1 MRNLLALLLATASLS
16 ACAAP
21 QKASPPPASA
31 PAQVEGTLSLLW
43 TQTSVEFA
51 AVTRAA
57 FGQAAAALPG
67 LVADPAAFA
76 AVEQTAA
83 AELPPAVVLD
93 LDETVLDN
101 SAYQVWLIKT
111 GQSYSSATWAAWCDA
126 GEATLIPGALEFLLG
141 AVAQGVTP
149 LYISNRDASC
159 EAATRRNLEALGVP
173 IVEADGVD
181 AVLLKKEQPTW
192 GSDKG
197 TRRIEV
203 AKRFRIVMLVGDN
216 FGDFLDGIAL
226 SIADRA
232 ALAQP
237 YIGWWGSRWIPLPN
251 PQYGSWDAA
260 AFGHKMTTAPAE
272 QRAARVAALRG
283 WSGPSPK

>member
-1 MRNLLALLLATASLS
+1 MRNLLLLLLATAPLS

-57 FGQAAAALPG
+57 FGQAASALPA
-67 LVADPAAFA
+67 LVADPTAFA

-83 AELPPAVVLD
+83 AALPPAVVLD

-101 SAYQVWLIKT
+101 SAYQVWLVKT
-111 GQSYSSATWAAWCDA
+111 GQSYSSDTWAAWCDA
-126 GEATLIPGALEFLLG
+126 GEATLIPGAREFLLG

-197 TRRIEV
+197 TRRLEI
-203 AKRFRIVMLVGDN
+203 AKRYRIVMLVGDN

-237 YIGWWGSRWIPLPN
+237 YVGWWGSRWIPLPN
-251 PQYGSWDAA
+251 PQYGSWDGA
-260 AFGHKMTTAPAE
+260 AFGHKSSLPSAE
-272 QRAARVAALRG
+272 QTSARVAALRG
-283 WSGPSPK
+283 WAGPTPK

>member
-1 MRNLLALLLATASLS
+1 MRNLLLLLLATAPLS

-21 QKASPPPASA
+21 QQAVAPAALA
-31 PAQVEGTLSLLW
+31 PAQVDGTLSLLW
-43 TQTSVEFA
+43 TQTSVEFS

-57 FGQAAAALPG
+57 FSQATLVLPA

-83 AELPPAVVLD
+83 AALPPAVVLD

-111 GQSYSSATWAAWCDA
+111 GQSYASDTWAAWCDA
-126 GEATLIPGALEFLLG
+126 GEATLVPGAREFLLG

-149 LYISNRDASC
+149 VYISNRDASC
-159 EAATRRNLEALGVP
+159 EAATRRNLEAAGIP

-197 TRRIEV
+197 SRRLEV

-216 FGDFLDGIAL
+216 FGDFLDGVSV

-237 YIGWWGSRWIPLPN
+237 YLGWWGSRWIAIPN

-260 AFGHKMTTAPAE
+260 AFGHKFSTPPAE
-272 QRAARVAALRG
+272 QTAARVAALRG

>member
-43 TQTSVEFA
+43 TQTSVEFS

-57 FGQAAAALPG
+57 FGQAASALPA

-76 AVEQTAA
+76 AVEQTTAA
-83 AELPPAVVLD
+83 ALPPAVVLD

-111 GQSYSSATWAAWCDA
+111 GQSYASDTWAAWCAA
-126 GEATLIPGALEFLLG
+126 GEATLVPGAREFLIG

-149 LYISNRDASC
+149 IYISNRDASC

-173 IVEADGVD
+173 IVEAEGVD
-181 AVLLKKEQPTW
+181 AVLLKKEQPSW

-197 TRRIEV
+197 SRRLEV
-203 AKRFRIVMLVGDN
+203 TKRFRIVMLVGDN
-216 FGDFLDGIAL
+216 FGDFLDGISL

-232 ALAQP
+232 ALAQS
-237 YIGWWGSRWIPLPN
+237 YVGWWGSRWIPLPN

-260 AFGHKMTTAPAE
+260 AFGHKSSTPAAE
-272 QRAARVAALRG
+272 QTAARVAALRG

>member
-1 MRNLLALLLATASLS
+1 MRNLLVLLLATASLS

-21 QKASPPPASA
+21 QQAVAPPAPSQA
-31 PAQVEGTLSLLW
+31 DGTLSLLW

-57 FGQAAAALPG
+57 FVQAAATLPS
-67 LVADPAAFA
+67 LAADPNVFA
-76 AVEQTAA
+76 AVEQTSAA
-83 AELPPAVVLD
+83 ALPPAVVLD

-111 GQSYSSATWAAWCDA
+111 GQTYSPETWAAWCDA
-126 GEATLIPGALEFLLG
+126 GEAILIPGAREFLLG
-141 AVAQGVTP
+141 AVAQGITP
-149 LYISNRDASC
+149 IYISNRDASC
-159 EAATRRNLEALGVP
+159 EAATRRNLEAVGVP

-181 AVLLKKEQPTW
+181 AVLLKKEQPGW

-197 TRRIEV
+197 SRRLEV

-216 FGDFLDGIAL
+216 FGDFLDGVSL
-226 SIADRA
+226 SIAERD

-237 YIGWWGSRWIPLPN
+237 YLGWWGSRWIPLPN

-260 AFGHKMTTAPAE
+260 AFGHKMATAPAE
-272 QRAARVAALRG
+272 QRAARLAALRG

>member
-1 MRNLLALLLATASLS
+1 MRNLLVLLLSTASLS

-21 QKASPPPASA
+21 QKAAAPSA
-31 PAQVEGTLSLLW
+31 PAQVDGTLSLLW

-57 FGQAAAALPG
+57 FSQASSALPA

-76 AVEQTAA
+76 AVEQTTAA
-83 AELPPAVVLD
+83 ALPPAVVLD

-111 GQSYSSATWAAWCDA
+111 GQSYASDTWAAWCDA
-126 GEATLIPGALEFLLG
+126 GEATLVPGAREFLLG

-149 LYISNRDASC
+149 IYISNRDASC
-159 EAATRRNLEALGVP
+159 EAATRRNLEAAGIP
-173 IVEADGVD
+173 IVEANGVD

-197 TRRIEV
+197 SRRLEV

-216 FGDFLDGIAL
+216 FGDFLDGISL

-237 YIGWWGSRWIPLPN
+237 YLGWWGSRWIPLPN
-251 PQYGSWDAA
+251 PQYGSWDGA
-260 AFGHKMTTAPAE
+260 AFGHKSSLPSAE
-272 QRAARVAALRG
+272 QTAARVAALRG
-283 WSGPSPK
+283 WAGPSPK

>member
-1 MRNLLALLLATASLS
+1 MRNLLVLLLATASLS

-21 QKASPPPASA
+21 QKAAAPSA
-31 PAQVEGTLSLLW
+31 PAQADGTLSLLW

-57 FGQAAAALPG
+57 FSQAASALPA
-67 LVADPAAFA
+67 LVADPAAVA
-76 AVEQTAA
+76 AVEQTTAA
-83 AELPPAVVLD
+83 ALPPAVVLD

-111 GQSYSSATWAAWCDA
+111 GQSYASDTWAAWCDA
-126 GEATLIPGALEFLLG
+126 GEATLVPGAREFLLG

-149 LYISNRDASC
+149 IYISNRDASC
-159 EAATRRNLEALGVP
+159 EAATRRNLEAAGIP
-173 IVEADGVD
+173 IVEASGVD

-197 TRRIEV
+197 SRRLEV

-216 FGDFLDGIAL
+216 FGDFLDGVSL

-232 ALAQP
+232 ALAATRSSSEASTRIMPRRCSKDTPDEGAHQT
-237 YIGWWGSRWIPLPN
+237 
-251 PQYGSWDAA
+251 Q
-260 AFGHKMTTAPAE
+260 
-272 QRAARVAALRG
+272 
-283 WSGPSPK
+283 SGAVRRHQA